1 MRFLPIR
8 SVLAVMVTT
17 VALAGC
23 SSDSTTD
30 STGSPAAGD
39 AVDVVIDNFVFDAG
53 TVTISAGETVRWTN
67 DQSVTHTVTSEDELW
82 DATLSSGGT
91 FEFTFVDGGSYS
103 YFCAIHPSM
112 TGTIEV
118 DG

>member
-1 MRFLPIR
+1 
-8 SVLAVMVTT
+8 MVTT

-23 SSDSTTD
+23 SSGNTTD
-30 STGSPAAGD
+30 STGSPNAGD
-39 AVDVVIDNFVFDAG
+39 AVDVVVDNFAFDAG
-53 TVTISAGETVRWTN
+53 TVEISAGDTVRWTN
-67 DQSVTHTVTSEDELW
+67 SQSVTHTVTSEDELW

-91 FEFTFVDGGSYS
+91 FEFTFSDSGSYP

-118 DG
+118 GG